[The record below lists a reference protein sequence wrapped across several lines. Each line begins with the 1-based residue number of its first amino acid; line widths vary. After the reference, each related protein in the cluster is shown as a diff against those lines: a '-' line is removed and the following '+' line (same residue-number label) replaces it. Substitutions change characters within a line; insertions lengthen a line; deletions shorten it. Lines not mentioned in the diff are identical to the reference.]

1 LHILG
6 KFKAKGKAGMK
17 KGRVVRP
24 CGGWIFRLKPLP
36 SLQPMERRRPADI
49 ILPARKACRLATS
62 RAVPF

>member
-1 LHILG
+1 
-6 KFKAKGKAGMK
+6 MK